1 MGENRMS
8 ESHVNESR
16 TDDNRTGKKQ
26 PAQSD
31 TYEHFQGFVASHYDL
46 WYGPGRDATD
56 FTFFKRH
63 IVANGGP
70 AAEIG
75 CGTGRL
81 LIPLLEDGLEVDG
94 VDYSAEMLALC
105 ERKAAIAGV
114 QPMLYR
120 QPMQQLDLPR
130 KYNTI
135 FIPSNT
141 FILLTDRADAMEALR
156 RFYAHLESGGQLLL
170 TLNVPK
176 KYIDNPSDD
185 WHFIALKTREDGA
198 NVVLAEHVSI
208 DYWEQLKTTT
218 YKYEVFR
225 DGELE
230 EEHRDMMKI
239 RWFYR
244 NEFELML
251 EKAGFGEIE
260 IDDGYTP
267 GFRQDK
273 SFMVVSARKPRG

>member
-1 MGENRMS
+1 MGENRNG
-8 ESHVNESR
+8 E
-16 TDDNRTGKKQ
+16 NRAEEHRIGEHHADEHHSVKNGT
-26 PAQSD
+26 S
-31 TYEHFQGFVASHYDL
+31 EHFQGFVASHYDL
-46 WYGPGRDATD
+46 WYGPGRDAAD
-56 FTFFKRH
+56 FTFFKKQ

-70 AAEIG
+70 AVEIG

-81 LIPLLEDGLEVDG
+81 LVPLLEDGLDVDG

-105 ERKAAIAGV
+105 KRKAEQSGI
-114 QPMLYR
+114 QPTLFR

-141 FILLTDRADAMEALR
+141 FILLTDRSDALEALR
-156 RFYAHLESGGQLLL
+156 RFYAHLEPGGQLLL

-198 NVVLAEHVSI
+198 SIALTEHVSI
-208 DYWEQLKTTT
+208 EYWEQLKTTT

-225 DGELE
+225 DGELT
-230 EEHRDMMKI
+230 EEHRDTMKI

-244 NEFELML
+244 NEIELML

-260 IDDGYTP
+260 INDGYAP